1 MTESPDPFEPI
12 FSATWSWIIE
22 RLGKSRVRE
31 LTGGLEP
38 SDGAIRIGYPAAVEA
53 QGQVNWHVWN
63 EDDPREWSAHALVDR
78 ALGESLEAEYL
89 QGPIPE
95 PIARAALDAEDR
107 P

>member
-12 FSATWSWIIE
+12 LAATWGWIIE
-22 RLGKSRVRE
+22 RLGKTRVRE

-38 SDGAIRIGYPAAVEA
+38 SDGAIRIGYPAALDA
-53 QGQVNWHVWN
+53 PGQVGWHVWN

-78 ALGESLEAEYL
+78 ALGEALDAEHL
-89 QGPIPE
+89 QGSIPE
-95 PIARAALDAEDR
+95 PIAQAALDAEEH